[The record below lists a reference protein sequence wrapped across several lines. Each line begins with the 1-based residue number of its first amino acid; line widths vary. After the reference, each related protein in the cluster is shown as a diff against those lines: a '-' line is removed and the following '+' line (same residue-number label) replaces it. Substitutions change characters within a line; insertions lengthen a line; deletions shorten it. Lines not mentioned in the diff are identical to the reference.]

1 MRWFA
6 PAVLVGAVALGG
18 AAAQSARTGPR
29 IEREVPWATSG
40 VWLKAETHVH
50 TRFSDGAATVDEI
63 VAHAVANGC
72 DVLAITDHTDPKL
85 KAATPEYHAAIA
97 AARERTP
104 RLALITGL
112 EWNVPPGGGADHAVV
127 LLPPEMDNAAA
138 TGEFKTRFDDETRH
152 EGSAESA
159 VAAFQWLRNEGSAAS
174 VMPVVFLDH
183 PSRKA
188 PDVAAVRTKVL
199 WLSDIGAGLFAG
211 VEGAPGHQH
220 ATPLGAYDG
229 SLRPEDRWDP
239 AIAPPGAA
247 WDQLL
252 SAGSAISGALA
263 ASDFHSERNGDYWP
277 CEFSATW
284 IYAPDRTVPG
294 VLRALHAGSF
304 FGVHGGIA
312 RRVQLLV
319 SAEGV
324 PRPAVP
330 GERLR
335 VPAGQKVSI
344 ELRAEVPSTDWQG
357 QANHVDFVELL
368 GASPAGTTVL
378 RSGALDNG
386 VFRHEL
392 IVPSGGIAIR
402 ARGRR
407 VVDDGPD
414 LLFYT
419 NAVQVR

>member
-1 MRWFA
+1 V
-6 PAVLVGAVALGG
+6 PPQGAGPTSHDPPSS
-18 AAAQSARTGPR
+18 AARSR
-29 IEREVPWATSG
+29 IELSP
-40 VWLKAETHVH
+40 
-50 TRFSDGAATVDEI
+50 
-63 VAHAVANGC
+63 
-72 DVLAITDHTDPKL
+72 
-85 KAATPEYHAAIA
+85 TP
-97 AARERTP
+97 
-104 RLALITGL
+104 AL
-112 EWNVPPGGGADHAVV
+112 
-127 LLPPEMDNAAA
+127 
-138 TGEFKTRFDDETRH
+138 
-152 EGSAESA
+152 
-159 VAAFQWLRNEGSAAS
+159 AAS